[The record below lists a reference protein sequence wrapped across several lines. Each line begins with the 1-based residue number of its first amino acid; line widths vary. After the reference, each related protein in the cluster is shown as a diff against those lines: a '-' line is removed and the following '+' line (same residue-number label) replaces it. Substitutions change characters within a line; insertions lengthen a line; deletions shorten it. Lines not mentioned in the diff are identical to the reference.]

1 MVRTMT
7 AQAPAVEAAALS
19 IKPRPD
25 GGFVLSDPL
34 TGARVEVRREPG
46 GRYAVAGESRLY
58 CDALLRSSAK
68 CGALAAARRRSN
80 PRMSP
85 LRSMLSKRRCL
96 NRGRA
101 VVV

>member
-1 MVRTMT
+1 MT

-34 TGARVEVRREPG
+34 TGARRSAARTGRAIRSG
-46 GRYAVAGESRLY
+46 GRVEAVLRCVAAIIGEMRHAGGGAAKIEPAHVAIAL
-58 CDALLRSSAK
+58 DAVEAQVLE
-68 CGALAAARRRSN
+68 
-80 PRMSP
+80 P
-85 LRSMLSKRRCL
+85 
-96 NRGRA
+96 RGRA